1 MMIRR
6 SHHAISPTDLLAH
19 LETGQDAQ
27 WAWFED
33 DCEFYPLMLTL
44 AGMANSRGGVVIVGI
59 NGDDIQGVA
68 DVSVS
73 VDNLLH
79 CALSLDPPLIT
90 PLPYPITLDDKQV
103 VLLEVPAGMPH
114 IYMCDGR
121 YVRREHDQ
129 NVPLKPIELR
139 RLLIE
144 RGEMSF
150 EMEIARGATIKDL
163 DWEQVEQYVDA
174 LKRVEQ
180 RDAKALLLR
189 RGCLARKDNQLYP
202 TNAGILLFGKSPEA
216 FVRSAEITA
225 VRFGGEK
232 MSDTFNREDITGTL
246 PQQIRRAETFLLDHL
261 RKGVQ
266 LKATMARNEQFEYP
280 LEAARELV
288 VNAVAHR
295 DYSVE
300 GDNIRLFL
308 FKDHMEVFSPG
319 KLPGPVTVDNIK
331 DERFSRNPIIVQ
343 VLADMGYIERLGY
356 GIDRILEL
364 MTQHNLQHP
373 DFQER
378 QGGFQVVLYNQ
389 AVIPPPR
396 PSLASLIED
405 INIRQEKAIEYLTD
419 GNHSRITNSE
429 LQQMFPD
436 VHAETIR
443 RDLADLVNKNIL
455 EKFGSKRGSY
465 YTLKKSSQLDE

>member
-1 MMIRR
+1 MATLLPPH
-6 SHHAISPTDLLAH
+6 SISQTDILAQ
-19 LETGQDAQ
+19 LEIGQDAQ

-33 DCEFYPLMLTL
+33 NCAAHPLALTC
-44 AGMANSRGGVVIVGI
+44 AGMANSRGGVVVLGI
-59 NGDDIQGVA
+59 HNDDIEGVT
-68 DVSVS
+68 DVSTTI
-73 VDNLLH
+73 DHLLQS
-79 CALSLDPPLIT
+79 ALTLEPPLIT
-90 PLPYPITLDDKQV
+90 PLPYPISINNQQV
-103 VLLEVPAGMPH
+103 VMLEVPAGMPH

-129 NVPLKPIELR
+129 NIPLKPLELR

-144 RGEMSF
+144 RGEMRF
-150 EMEIARGATIKDL
+150 EMEIARGATLKDL
-163 DWEQVEQYVDA
+163 DWEQVESYVET
-174 LKRVEQ
+174 LKRGEQ
-180 RDAKALLLR
+180 RDTKSVLLR

-202 TNAGILLFGKSPEA
+202 TNAGILLFGKSPQT

-225 VRFGGEK
+225 VRFAGEK
-232 MSDTFNREDITGTL
+232 MGDTFSREDLTGTL
-246 PQQIRRAETFLLDHL
+246 PEQIRRAETFLVDHL

-295 DYSVE
+295 DYSVD

-319 KLPGPVTVDNIK
+319 KLPGPVTVANIK

-378 QGGFQVVLYNQ
+378 QGGFQVVIYNQ
-389 AVIPPPR
+389 TMTPPPR
-396 PSLASLIED
+396 PSLVSLIED
-405 INIRQEKAIEYLTD
+405 INIRQEKAIEYLTE
-419 GNHSRITNSE
+419 GNHTRITNSE

-465 YTLKKSSQLDE
+465 YTLKKSPHLDD

>member
-1 MMIRR
+1 MATLPTHSI
-6 SHHAISPTDLLAH
+6 SHTDLLVR
-19 LETGQDAQ
+19 LEQGQDAQ

-33 DCEFYPLMLTL
+33 DYDGQSLALTL
-44 AGMANSRGGVVIVGI
+44 AGMANNRGGVVIVGI
-59 NGDDIQGVA
+59 HENDIQGVA
-68 DVSVS
+68 DVAESI
-73 VDNLLH
+73 DDLLH
-79 CALSLDPPLIT
+79 CALALEPPLIT
-90 PLPYPITLDDKQV
+90 PLPHPITIDKKQV
-103 VLLEVPAGMPH
+103 VILEVPAGMPH

-121 YVRREHDQ
+121 YVRRENDQ
-129 NVPLKPIELR
+129 NIPLKPVELR

-150 EMEIARGATIKDL
+150 EMEITKGATLKDL
-163 DWEQVEQYVDA
+163 DWEKVEGYVET
-174 LKRVEQ
+174 LKRGEH

-202 TNAGILLFGKSPEA
+202 TNAGILLFGKSPQT

-225 VRFGGEK
+225 VRFAGEK
-232 MSDTFNREDITGTL
+232 MGDTFSREDITGTL
-246 PQQIRRAETFLLDHL
+246 PEQIRRAETFLVDHL

-295 DYSVE
+295 DYSVD

-308 FKDHMEVFSPG
+308 FKDHMEAFSPG
-319 KLPGPVTVDNIK
+319 KLPGPVTVANIK

-364 MTQHNLQHP
+364 MTQHNLQ
-373 DFQER
+373 
-378 QGGFQVVLYNQ
+378 
-389 AVIPPPR
+389 
-396 PSLASLIED
+396 
-405 INIRQEKAIEYLTD
+405 
-419 GNHSRITNSE
+419 
-429 LQQMFPD
+429 
-436 VHAETIR
+436 
-443 RDLADLVNKNIL
+443 
-455 EKFGSKRGSY
+455 
-465 YTLKKSSQLDE
+465 

>member
-1 MMIRR
+1 MATLPTHLI
-6 SHHAISPTDLLAH
+6 SHTDLLVR
-19 LETGQDAQ
+19 LEQGQDAQ

-33 DCEFYPLMLTL
+33 NCDSQSLALTL
-44 AGMANSRGGVVIVGI
+44 AGMANNRGGVVIVGI
-59 NGDDIQGVA
+59 HQSDIQGVA
-68 DVSVS
+68 DVAESI
-73 VDNLLH
+73 DLLLH
-79 CALSLDPPLIT
+79 SALTLDPPLIT
-90 PLPYPITLDDKQV
+90 PLPHPITIDKKQV
-103 VLLEVPAGMPH
+103 VILEVPAGMPH

-121 YVRREHDQ
+121 YVRRENDQ
-129 NVPLKPIELR
+129 NIPLKPIELR

-150 EMEIARGATIKDL
+150 EMEIAKGATLKDL
-163 DWEQVEQYVDA
+163 DWEKVEGYVET
-174 LKRVEQ
+174 LKRGEH

-202 TNAGILLFGKSPEA
+202 TNAGILLFGKSPQT

-225 VRFGGEK
+225 VRFAGEK
-232 MSDTFNREDITGTL
+232 MGDTFSREDITGTL
-246 PQQIRRAETFLLDHL
+246 PEQIRRAETFLVDHL

-295 DYSVE
+295 DYSVD

-308 FKDHMEVFSPG
+308 FKDHMEAFSPG
-319 KLPGPVTVDNIK
+319 KLPGPVTVANIK

-389 AVIPPPR
+389 AVIPQPQ
-396 PSLASLIED
+396 PSLVMLIED
-405 INIRQEKAIEYLTD
+405 INVRQEKAIDYLSQ
-419 GNHSRITNSE
+419 GNRTRITNSE

-443 RDLADLVNKNIL
+443 RDLADLVAKNIL

-465 YTLKKSSQLDE
+465 YTLKKSAQLDD